1 MPDLTQ
7 LRIQQGYHYQ
17 GDDWWDWWVW
27 VEGPDEVLDE
37 VAFVEYTLHPTF
49 PNPVRTVRDRTTKF
63 RLDTRGWGVFTIYV
77 KVVAKDGSAV
87 MLSHALEL
95 SYPDGTPNVA

>member
-37 VAFVEYTLHPTF
+37 VAFWS
-49 PNPVRTVRDRTTKF
+49 
-63 RLDTRGWGVFTIYV
+63 TRSIRPSPIRF
-77 KVVAKDGSAV
+77 A
-87 MLSHALEL
+87 
-95 SYPDGTPNVA
+95 P